1 MQCYVFATEDV
12 FKLDRN
18 FRADPWR
25 MSYLGV
31 KMMRT
36 LGSLLIGRLFIA
48 TGGLFVFLATT
59 SAHADGIPAFSFTS
73 ATFATTDP
81 DTAELGYAFTTGSD
95 PIFVGSLGYINDG
108 FNGTHVVEIFNMA
121 THQAVPGAIATVTTV
136 GGGPTSNTF
145 TYTDLASPVTLAA
158 NTQYQIISQFFP
170 NEYYFYHATGFT
182 SYPGIT
188 LDITVFDDYGNPPA
202 LPTFATGTY
211 GPTVPGDFGPNF
223 TIVDPAATS
232 VPELSSIYLVASGLI
247 TFGVTRLRLRLR

>member
-1 MQCYVFATEDV
+1 M
-12 FKLDRN
+12 K
-18 FRADPWR
+18 RAP
-25 MSYLGV
+25 
-31 KMMRT
+31 
-36 LGSLLIGRLFIA
+36 GSLSKGRLFIA
-48 TGGLFVFLATT
+48 AAGLFLFFAAPSV
-59 SAHADGIPAFSFTS
+59 HANGIPGFSFTS
-73 ATFATTDP
+73 AAFATIDP

-95 PIFVGSLGYINDG
+95 PISVDSLGYINDG

-170 NEYYFYHATGFT
+170 NEHYFYHAAGFT

-223 TIVDPAATS
+223 TIVDPGATS

-247 TFGVTRLRLRLR
+247 TFGVARLRRH

>member
-1 MQCYVFATEDV
+1 MKQALGSLSAGRRGITAIGLFVVFATAFV
-12 FKLDRN
+12 
-18 FRADPWR
+18 RAD
-25 MSYLGV
+25 
-31 KMMRT
+31 
-36 LGSLLIGRLFIA
+36 A
-48 TGGLFVFLATT
+48 
-59 SAHADGIPAFSFTS
+59 IPAFSFTS
-73 ATFATTDP
+73 ATFATTDSN
-81 DTAELGYAFTTGSD
+81 TAELGYAFTTGNN
-95 PIFVGSLGYINDG
+95 PILVGSLGYINDG
-108 FNGTHVVEIFNMA
+108 FNGTHVVEIFNQA
-121 THQAVPGAIATVTTV
+121 THLAVPGAIATVATV

-158 NTQYQIISQFFP
+158 NTQYQIISQFFQ
-170 NEYYFYHATGFT
+170 NEHYFYSATGFT

-247 TFGVTRLRLRLR
+247 TFGVTRLRRR